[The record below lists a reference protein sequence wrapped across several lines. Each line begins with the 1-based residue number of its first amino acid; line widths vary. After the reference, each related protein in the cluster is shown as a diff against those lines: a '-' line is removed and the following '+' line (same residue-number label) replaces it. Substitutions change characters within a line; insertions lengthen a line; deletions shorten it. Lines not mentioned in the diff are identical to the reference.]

1 MPTQPRSNIA
11 TSTATTTHTA
21 TPNIADFSA
30 QHRNPLHLV
39 SCVIPSHDPATGE
52 VFTPRSVT
60 TRAIYRFL
68 ADVPGDLAITLV
80 TATDHHVFD
89 PIDPLVTAEALRAR
103 MVIDQTLAQ
112 TQPGFPR
119 HWGEDNICAW
129 TATQIHIDTAMH
141 SVIADA
147 LVEIDQAQRTR
158 DIRYKH
164 YTGRWFAVGAS
175 RATKHPSY
183 ITAISMLN
191 MFDYFTTTNS

>member
-21 TPNIADFSA
+21 TPNIADFST
-30 QHRNPLHLV
+30 QHRNPLYLV
-39 SCVIPSHDPATGE
+39 SCVIPSHDPHTNE

-60 TRAIYRFL
+60 MRAIRRFL
-68 ADVPGDLAITLV
+68 ADVSEDLAITLV

-103 MVIDQTLAQ
+103 MVIDNTIAN

-119 HWGEDNICAW
+119 HWGEADIRAW
-129 TATQIHIDTAMH
+129 TATQTHVDTAMH
-141 SVIADA
+141 PVIADA

-164 YTGRWFAVGAS
+164 YTGRWFAVSAS
-175 RATKHPSY
+175 RTTKHPSY
-183 ITAISMLN
+183 MTAISMLD
-191 MFDYFTTTNS
+191 MFDYFTPTH